1 MTICAA
7 NQETL
12 EELESEVPESE
23 ELEVDGELQFDTE
36 LEVFGDGES
45 GINIAELEIEES
57 IMKTDGKNKVSFSK
71 YWLLSKLKL
80 QCCYNSGH

>member
-1 MTICAA
+1 MTVCAT
-7 NQETL
+7 NQEIL

-23 ELEVDGELQFDTE
+23 ELEVDEELQ

-57 IMKTDGKNKVSFSK
+57 IMKTEGKNKVSFSK
-71 YWLLSKLKL
+71 Y
-80 QCCYNSGH
+80 